1 MEGIKR
7 YIKDYILGL
16 FEWDLLG
23 DMKYLENE
31 LITNDLIG
39 SDDSVGYRWDEFSED
54 TMIISIEN
62 GGIIKEYKINILI
75 EEIKNKNI

>member
-16 FEWDLLG
+16 FESDLLG

-31 LITNDLIG
+31 LIENNLINKNEQV
-39 SDDSVGYRWDEFSED
+39 SYRWSEFND
-54 TMIISIEN
+54 NVMILTIE
-62 GGIIKEYKINILI
+62 GKEYKINIDI
-75 EEIKNKNI
+75 EEVK

>member
-16 FEWDLLG
+16 FESDLLG

-31 LITNDLIG
+31 LKENNLINKNG
-39 SDDSVGYRWDEFSED
+39 QVSYRWSEFND
-54 TMIISIEN
+54 NVMILTIE
-62 GGIIKEYKINILI
+62 GKEYKINVDI
-75 EEIKNKNI
+75 EEVK

>member
-16 FEWDLLG
+16 FESDLLG

-31 LITNDLIG
+31 LKENNLINKNGKVSYMWSEFNDN
-39 SDDSVGYRWDEFSED
+39 V
-54 TMIISIEN
+54 MILTIE
-62 GGIIKEYKINILI
+62 GKEYKLNIDI
-75 EEIKNKNI
+75 EEVK

>member
-16 FEWDLLG
+16 FESDLLG

-31 LITNDLIG
+31 LIENNLINKNEQV
-39 SDDSVGYRWDEFSED
+39 SYRWSEFND
-54 TMIISIEN
+54 NVMILTIE
-62 GGIIKEYKINILI
+62 GKEYKINVDI
-75 EEIKNKNI
+75 EEVK

>member
-16 FEWDLLG
+16 FESDLLG

-31 LITNDLIG
+31 LKENNLINKNGKVSYMWSEFNDN
-39 SDDSVGYRWDEFSED
+39 V
-54 TMIISIEN
+54 MILTIE
-62 GGIIKEYKINILI
+62 GKEYKINIDI
-75 EEIKNKNI
+75 EEVK

>member
-16 FEWDLLG
+16 FESDLLG

-31 LITNDLIG
+31 LIENDLIA
-39 SDDSVGYRWDEFSED
+39 SDDNISYNWNNDKMEVNIENKGLVKKFE
-54 TMIISIEN
+54 ISIEV
-62 GGIIKEYKINILI
+62 KEV
-75 EEIKNKNI
+75 E

>member
-16 FEWDLLG
+16 FESDLLG

-31 LITNDLIG
+31 LKENNLINKNEQV
-39 SDDSVGYRWDEFSED
+39 SYRWSEFND
-54 TMIISIEN
+54 NVMILTIE
-62 GGIIKEYKINILI
+62 GKEYKINIDI
-75 EEIKNKNI
+75 EEVK

>member
-16 FEWDLLG
+16 FESDLLG

-31 LITNDLIG
+31 LKENNLI
-39 SDDSVGYRWDEFSED
+39 
-54 TMIISIEN
+54 
-62 GGIIKEYKINILI
+62 
-75 EEIKNKNI
+75 NKNGKVSYMWSEF